1 MSNEHEEGERRGE
14 ASMSCAEYERWL
26 DEGMPDGG
34 LSPAARIHAATCP
47 GCASALAAAL
57 EIDQLLAAPAS
68 SAPAHLTD
76 SVMARVLAIESMR
89 AEQSRAAVVAGAFE
103 LGAAQAWWVRAAAQP
118 AAALAFSLAALV
130 LWQRDTL
137 TTHGSALIANAS
149 GIVARAITNGGG
161 FMSVP
166 GVPEAFAKPEV
177 MLGLAIA
184 IGPVLAWGS
193 LSLWSW
199 AERRV

>member
-57 EIDQLLAAPAS
+57 EVDQLLAAPAS

-76 SVMARVLAIESMR
+76 SVMARVLAIESVR
-89 AEQSRAAVVAGAFE
+89 AEQSAAVVPRSFVF
-103 LGAAQAWWVRAAAQP
+103 GAAQAWWVRAAAQP

-137 TTHGSALIANAS
+137 TAHGSALIANAS

-161 FMSVP
+161 FTSLP
-166 GVPEAFAKPEV
+166 GMPEAFAKPEV